1 MIPSRMKS
9 IRPRFVNSVLA
20 LFIALALP
28 CGAEASVL
36 DGAEAVLHLTQT
48 ITGPDGVC
56 KKVTNESV
64 VGLSVYVPTSTV
76 AEWQSFTDHPPTGVT
91 IGSCVTCPV
100 GQIPVPDDPT
110 QCARVMTVYS
120 GYQIPYTCGH
130 DLPDIGRCYLSDTSN
145 VVEGTGCLY
154 DVHAH
159 GTCIEGYDC
168 PYDGW
173 MVVWDASVQAIS
185 AECNN
190 KLWDSAHPGPRCVP
204 VGQLGAQNCLANPAP
219 IMPSPP
225 PFGSTQCH
233 DGLDNDGDGYT
244 DIADTCGCTTPD
256 DNDEGYD
263 ASLCPWGD
271 FHVSGTVICT
281 ELNRQGLIPDGWM
294 DADARF
300 GAQMPAIV
308 MNGYH
313 AWARPVVSLMQRSH
327 AFTMF
332 VYAFAHPWAQEM
344 AYLQGVEDHGSFLGI
359 LVMVVG
365 VPFSALVGI
374 FVTPWW

>member
-1 MIPSRMKS
+1 
-9 IRPRFVNSVLA
+9 
-20 LFIALALP
+20 
-28 CGAEASVL
+28 
-36 DGAEAVLHLTQT
+36 
-48 ITGPDGVC
+48 
-56 KKVTNESV
+56 
-64 VGLSVYVPTSTV
+64 
-76 AEWQSFTDHPPTGVT
+76 
-91 IGSCVTCPV
+91 
-100 GQIPVPDDPT
+100 
-110 QCARVMTVYS
+110 
-120 GYQIPYTCGH
+120 
-130 DLPDIGRCYLSDTSN
+130 
-145 VVEGTGCLY
+145 
-154 DVHAH
+154 
-159 GTCIEGYDC
+159 
-168 PYDGW
+168 
-173 MVVWDASVQAIS
+173 
-185 AECNN
+185 
-190 KLWDSAHPGPRCVP
+190 
-204 VGQLGAQNCLANPAP
+204 
-219 IMPSPP
+219 MPSPP

-256 DNDEGYD
+256 DSDEGYD

-365 VPFSALVGI
+365 VPFSAFVGI
-374 FVTPWW
+374 FVTPWF